1 MLRSTITT
9 LFKNVWD
16 IIRRIKQALWRYWS
30 KILLPIE
37 QPVEQ
42 QIANVKLTVEL
53 EVAYD
58 SFKGRSLKE
67 FADLVECD
75 LHESLSDFREEDVLG
90 IFSKLES
97 VNLINE

>member
-1 MLRSTITT
+1 M
-9 LFKNVWD
+9 
-16 IIRRIKQALWRYWS
+16 
-30 KILLPIE
+30 
-37 QPVEQ
+37 EQ

-97 VNLINE
+97 VDLIKE